1 MTDCTVMINH
11 RRARPWL
18 SAVSVRYVLGVIIG
32 FTVVFNNIEWSLSGN
47 NLTLERVLG
56 APIFFAVVLLLLS
69 SRVALRLPTTGG
81 ILSVWLALA
90 FYASA
95 CGPVPV
101 WSLKMY
107 SGLLLAASFYYVVI
121 WLKANPWT
129 IFKSRTYLLLTWFFG
144 PVLSLVYV
152 LSILKFPLPALAVHW
167 LQEGSGGTRIR
178 GGIYE
183 ANLFGVFVSLM
194 TLTVLALDQRKKLW
208 WWALVLGLHSSV
220 LFSFSRAPWV
230 SYLISLGLYRVLL
243 YPRQYRNR
251 DLVKYLLGAGLLLGT
266 ILLLAYLIA
275 SVFAD
280 TELLSR
286 THSAKTRLIMWA
298 LAANSIVENPLFG
311 NGIYSF
317 SEIYSFA
324 PELVGSGTH
333 RSAWISNLPLAI
345 VNDTGVVGFIVFF
358 SFIILV
364 LRRCLRA
371 VRRMAVDPRVDRYR
385 VRVGAALLAFFLA
398 MAFSSQTIPAHSIA
412 IFWVCIALAERFSTL
427 SRSLSQRA

>member
-1 MTDCTVMINH
+1 MLMTD
-11 RRARPWL
+11 RQR
-18 SAVSVRYVLGVIIG
+18 VRSGPSGFSLQYLLAVIIG

-56 APIFFAVVLLLLS
+56 APIFCGVVLLLLA
-69 SRVALRLPTTGG
+69 SRVALRLPTTGA

-107 SGLLLAASFYYVVI
+107 VGLLLAASFYYVVI
-121 WLKANPWT
+121 WLKANPFS
-129 IFKSRTYLLLTWFFG
+129 IFRSRTYLLLTWFFG
-144 PVLSLVYV
+144 PVLSLVYL
-152 LSILKFPLPALAVHW
+152 LSISKFPLPALAVHW

-194 TLTVLALDQRKKLW
+194 SLTVLALGYRRKLW
-208 WWALVLGLHSSV
+208 WWVLVLGLQSSV

-230 SYLISLGLYRVLL
+230 SYIISIGLYRVLI
-243 YPRQYRNR
+243 YPRAYRNR
-251 DLVKYLLGAGLLLGT
+251 DLVKYLLGAVLLLLSIG
-266 ILLLAYLIA
+266 LLAYFIA
-275 SVFAD
+275 SAFAD

-286 THSAKTRLIMWA
+286 THSAKTRFIMWA

-324 PELVGSGTH
+324 PDLVGSGTH

-358 SFIILV
+358 TFIVLV

-371 VRRMAVDPRVDRYR
+371 VRRIAVDPTVDRYQ
-385 VRVGAALLAFFLA
+385 VRIGAALLAFFLA

-412 IFWVCIALAERFSTL
+412 IFWVCMALAERFCTL